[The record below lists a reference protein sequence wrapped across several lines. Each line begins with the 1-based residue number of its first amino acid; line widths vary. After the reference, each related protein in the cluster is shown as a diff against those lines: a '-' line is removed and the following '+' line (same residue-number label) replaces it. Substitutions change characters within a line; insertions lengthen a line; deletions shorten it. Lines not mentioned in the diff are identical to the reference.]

1 MDTHNK
7 ADEKLGERTSREI
20 LGPNPFIGFR
30 GEDILATAGALAR
43 EAASHP
49 TLLLEQQANLVR
61 EVTQVL
67 AGQSEL
73 KPDPKDKRFQD
84 DAWTDNPFYR
94 VYLGGYLAWTKS
106 LNDFIDKTT
115 FDAKTKEQAR
125 FVTGLMTDALSPSNS
140 ILNPSALKRALD
152 TGGKSVVDGL
162 RNMMSD
168 VMNNGGMP
176 SMVDKSAFKIG
187 ENIVLS
193 KGSVIFR
200 NDVLE
205 LIQYNTLANEIFE
218 RPMLFVPPQI
228 NKFYM
233 LDIEPNKSMVRFLSM
248 FGFECFAISWRNPTK
263 EHRDWNLDT
272 YIAALDE
279 AVKVVQEVSGSEK
292 INMQASCSGAMT
304 AAALLGYY
312 AAIGNDAVESASLA
326 VAVLDADAE
335 STLGLFASKEAVKAA
350 KASSAKN
357 GVMDGQDMG
366 RIFAWL
372 RPNDLVWNYWVNN
385 YLLGKDPPAFDVLYW
400 NADTTRL
407 PAAFHADLMDMYIE
421 NKFKH
426 PGALTVLGHPV
437 DMSQVTM
444 DKYFIA
450 GITDHITPW
459 KGVYSTMHM
468 FGGYNEFILSAAGH
482 IQSLINPP
490 YPGTKRT
497 YFVNPENVESPDAWL
512 EAATNV
518 KGSWWTNWI
527 QWVGK
532 RSGGKRPAP
541 AELGNAKFPPI
552 VKAPGT
558 YVFE

>member
-30 GEDILATAGALAR
+30 GEDIMATAGALAK
-43 EAASHP
+43 EAAAHP

-61 EVTQVL
+61 EVTQVF

-73 KPDPKDKRFQD
+73 KPDPKDKRFKD
-84 DAWTDNPFYR
+84 EAWTDNPFYR

-106 LNDFIDKTT
+106 INDFIDKTT
-115 FDAKTKEQAR
+115 FDEKTKDQAR
-125 FVTGLMTDALSPSNS
+125 FVTALVTDAMSPSNS
-140 ILNPSALKRALD
+140 ILNPSAIKRALD

-168 VMNNGGMP
+168 VLNNGGMP
-176 SMVDKSAFKIG
+176 SMVDRSAFKIG

-205 LIQYNTLANEIFE
+205 LIQYNPLVKEVFE
-218 RPMLFVPPQI
+218 RPILFVPPQI

-248 FGFECFAISWRNPTK
+248 FGFQCFAISWRNPTK
-263 EHRDWNLDT
+263 EHRDWDLDT
-272 YIAALDE
+272 YISALDE
-279 AVKVVQEVSGSEK
+279 AVKVVQEVTQQEK
-292 INMQASCSGAMT
+292 INMQAACSGAMT

-312 AAIGNDAVESASLA
+312 AAVGRDVVESATLA
-326 VAVLDADAE
+326 VAVLDAEAE
-335 STLGLFASKEAVKAA
+335 STLGLFASKETVKAA
-350 KASSAKN
+350 KAASARN
-357 GVMDGQDMG
+357 GVMDGQEMG
-366 RIFAWL
+366 RVFAWL

-385 YLLGKDPPAFDVLYW
+385 YLLGKDPPAFDVLFW

-407 PAAFHADLMDMYIE
+407 PAAFHADLLDMYTE

-426 PGALTVLGHPV
+426 PGALTVLGQPV
-437 DMSQVTM
+437 DMSKVSM

-497 YFVNPENVESPDAWL
+497 YFVNSDNVPDADAWL
-512 EAATNV
+512 ANATNV

-532 RSGGKRPAP
+532 RSGGKRAAP
-541 AELGNAKFPPI
+541 ETLGNENHRPI
-552 VKAPGT
+552 VQAPGT

>member
-1 MDTHNK
+1 MSENK
-7 ADEKLGERTSREI
+7 ADEKLGERTTREI

-30 GEDILATAGALAR
+30 GEDVMAAAGTLVR
-43 EAASHP
+43 EAATHP
-49 TLLLEQQANLVR
+49 TLLMEQQADFVR
-61 EVTQVL
+61 EIAQVL

-73 KPDPKDKRFQD
+73 KPDSKDKRFKD
-84 DAWTDNPFYR
+84 EAWSENPFYR
-94 VYLGGYLAWTKS
+94 MYLGGYLAWTKS
-106 LNDFIDKTT
+106 LNGFIDKTT
-115 FDAKTKEQAR
+115 FDDKTKDQVR
-125 FVTGLMTDALSPSNS
+125 FVTQLVTDAFSPSNT
-140 ILNPSALKRALD
+140 ILNPEALKRAID

-162 RNMMSD
+162 RNMADDM
-168 VMNNGGMP
+168 MHNGGMP

-193 KGSVIFR
+193 EGSVIFR
-200 NDVLE
+200 NEQLE
-205 LIQYNTLANEIFE
+205 LIQYNPIVKEVFE

-233 LDIEPNKSMVRFLSM
+233 LDIEPNKSMVRFFSM
-248 FGFECFAISWRNPTK
+248 FGFQCFAISWRNPTR

-279 AVKVVQEVSGSEK
+279 AIKVVQDVTGQEK
-292 INMQASCSGAMT
+292 INVQASCSGAMT
-304 AAALLGYY
+304 MAALLGYY
-312 AAIGNDAVESASLA
+312 AATGNESIQSCTMA
-326 VAVLDADAE
+326 VAVLDAEAE
-335 STLGLFASKEAVKAA
+335 TMLGLFASPQSVAAA
-350 KASSAKN
+350 KAASASK

-366 RIFAWL
+366 RVFAWL

-407 PAAFHADLMDMYIE
+407 PAAFHADLLDMYIE
-421 NKFKH
+421 NKFKK
-426 PGALTVLGHPV
+426 PGSLVVLGEPI
-437 DMSQVTM
+437 DLGSVTM

-450 GITDHITPW
+450 GTTDHITPW
-459 KGVYSTMHM
+459 KGVYATMHL

-497 YFVNPENVESPDAWL
+497 YYTNSENVADPEAWL
-512 EAATNV
+512 AGATHV

-541 AELGNAKFPPI
+541 ETLGNEKFAPI

>member
-1 MDTHNK
+1 VDTK
-7 ADEKLGERTSREI
+7 KQSDEKLGERTTREI

-30 GEDILATAGALAR
+30 GEDIMATAGALAR
-43 EAASHP
+43 EAATRP
-49 TLLLEQQANLVR
+49 TLVLEQQADLVR
-61 EVTQVL
+61 EVAQVL
-67 AGQSEL
+67 AGQSEI

-84 DAWTDNPFYR
+84 EAWTENPFYR
-94 VYLGGYLAWTKS
+94 MYLGGYLAWTKS
-106 LNDFIDKTT
+106 LNDFIDKTG
-115 FDAKTKEQAR
+115 FDEKAKDQAR
-125 FVTGLMTDALSPSNS
+125 FVTGLITDAMSPSNTL
-140 ILNPSALKRALD
+140 LNPSALKRALD

-162 RNMMSD
+162 RNMISD
-168 VMNNGGMP
+168 VLNNGGMP

-193 KGSVIFR
+193 EGSVVLR
-200 NDVLE
+200 NEVLE
-205 LIQYNTLANEIFE
+205 LIQYKPLVKEVFE

-233 LDIEPNKSMVRFLSM
+233 LDIDPNKSMVRFLGM
-248 FGFECFAISWRNPTK
+248 FGFQCFAISWRNPTK

-272 YIAALDE
+272 YITALDE
-279 AVKVVQEVSGSEK
+279 AVKAVQDITGQEK
-292 INMQASCSGAMT
+292 INIQASCSGAMT

-312 AAIGNDAVESASLA
+312 AAIDNDAVESASMA
-326 VAVLDADAE
+326 VAVLDSDAE
-335 STLGLFASKEAVKAA
+335 STLGLFASKASVQAA
-350 KASSAKN
+350 KAASAAK

-426 PGALTVLGHPV
+426 PGALEVLGQPV
-437 DMSQVTM
+437 DMGAVTM

-468 FGGYNEFILSAAGH
+468 FGGNNEFILSAAGH

-497 YFVNPENVESPDAWL
+497 YFINPNNDPDPEAWL
-512 EAATNV
+512 KDATNV

-532 RSGGKRPAP
+532 RSGGKRAAP
-541 AELGNAKFPPI
+541 EQLGNEKFAPI